1 MITEFEYE
9 DFCGMMGFRM
19 EKQEMLDALAM
30 YGTPPE
36 GVGKAEIFPNRPD
49 MLSIEG
55 ISRALRGF
63 IGIETGLKQYPVFQS
78 GISVKVNDMSLSD
91 IRPFCSFAVVD
102 RVSLDDFSLA
112 SMMQLQEKLHMTHG
126 RRRRKASIGIYDLG
140 TVTPP
145 LTYGALEPSRIEFV
159 PLDSEGTMSAEQILS
174 NHPKGRE
181 YRHLLEGLPKY
192 PVLVDSKGRFL
203 SMPPIINS
211 DDTKVTPATTSI
223 FIDATGWDQAAV
235 DEAVKIMATSIAER
249 FPKSRIGT
257 VAVDGGVRVT
267 PDMAPRTMSL
277 DVGYCNRLLGVPL
290 SSERIVECLKKM
302 RFDAA
307 IVPGGNNV
315 SVAVPPYRTD
325 IMHPIDLV
333 EDVAIAH
340 GYGNFSPSIPSMPN
354 IGCEL
359 PESGISSALRTIMTG
374 LGFTEAFTFALSNRK
389 KLFEN
394 MVASPRKVAEI
405 ANPKTTDFTVVRDA
419 ILPGLLEVLGYNA
432 HQAYPQKLF
441 ELGEVVSVL
450 NYEARNGMA
459 MAGVMAHSQANYSE
473 IKSVVEAVCR
483 MSGAICDIQVAD
495 QTLSAQEILS
505 KGKAEIRY
513 AVKTSDAPWF
523 IRGRRASLKS
533 DVGTCE
539 FGEIHPQVLEN
550 WGIGVPV
557 TAFEL
562 KFL

>member
-1 MITEFEYE
+1 MIVEY
-9 DFCGMMGFRM
+9 DYSDLCGLLGFRM
-19 EKQEMLDALAM
+19 EKQEMFDALAM

-36 GVGKAEIFPNRPD
+36 GMGKVEVFPNRPD

-78 GISVKVNDMSLSD
+78 GISVKVNDISLRE

-102 RVSLDDFSLA
+102 GAALDDFSLA
-112 SMMQLQEKLHMTHG
+112 SMMQLQEKLHTTHG
-126 RRRRKASIGIYDLG
+126 RRRKKASIGIYDLG

-159 PLDSEGTMSAEQILS
+159 PLDSSGTMSAEQMLTS
-174 NHPKGRE
+174 HPKGRE
-181 YRHLLEGLPKY
+181 HSHLLEGLQKY

-211 DDTKVTPATTSI
+211 DDTKVTSATKSI
-223 FIDATGWDQAAV
+223 FIDATGWDQTAV
-235 DEAVKIMATSIAER
+235 DEAVRILATSIAER

-257 VAVDGGVRVT
+257 VDGEGRIT
-267 PDMAPRTMSL
+267 PEMAPGKMNL

-290 SSERIVECLKKM
+290 SGGKITECLRKM

-307 IVPGGNNV
+307 IIPGGNI
-315 SVAVPPYRTD
+315 SVAIPPYRTD

-333 EDVAIAH
+333 EDVAIAY
-340 GYGNFSPSIPSMPN
+340 GYGNFPPSIPAMPN
-354 IGCEL
+354 AGCEL
-359 PESGISSALRTIMTG
+359 PESGVSSAVRTIMTG
-374 LGFTEAFTFALSNRK
+374 LGFTEAFTFALSNQK
-389 KLFEN
+389 KLFDN
-394 MVASPRKVAEI
+394 MAAPSRKVAEI
-405 ANPKTTDFTVVRDA
+405 ANPKTADFTVVRDS
-419 ILPGLLEVLGYNA
+419 ILPGLMEMLGYNA
-432 HQAYPQKLF
+432 HQSYPQKLF

-450 NYEARNGMA
+450 NGGEARNGMA
-459 MAGVMAHSQANYSE
+459 IAGVMAHSQAGYSE
-473 IKSVVEAVCR
+473 VKSVVEALCR
-483 MSGAICDIQVAD
+483 MTGIKISK
-495 QTLSAQEILS
+495 LAQSEM
-505 KGKAEIRY
+505 
-513 AVKTSDAPWF
+513 PWF

-533 DVGTCE
+533 DAGTCD
-539 FGEIHPQVLEN
+539 FGELHPQVLEN

>member
-9 DFCGMMGFRM
+9 DFCGLMGFRM

-49 MLSIEG
+49 MLSVEG
-55 ISRALRGF
+55 ISRSLRGC
-63 IGIETGLKQYPVFQS
+63 IGSETGLKQYSVFQS
-78 GISVKVNDMSLSD
+78 GIAVKVNDISLSE

-102 RVSLDDFSLA
+102 RVALDDFSLA

-126 RRRRKASIGIYDLG
+126 RRRKKASIGIYDLG

-145 LTYGALEPSRIEFV
+145 LTYGAMEPGQIEFV
-159 PLDSEGTMSAEQILS
+159 PLDSTGTMSAEQILS
-174 NHPKGRE
+174 SHPKGRE
-181 YRHLLEGLPKY
+181 YRSLLEGLKKY

-211 DDTKVTPATTSI
+211 EDTKVTPATRSI

-267 PDMAPRTMSL
+267 PEMTPRTMGL
-277 DVGYCNRLLGVPL
+277 DAGYCNRLLGVPL
-290 SSERIVECLKKM
+290 SSERIAECLRKM

-307 IVPGGNNV
+307 IIPGGNI
-315 SVAVPPYRTD
+315 SVAIPPYRTD

-340 GYGNFSPSIPSMPN
+340 GYGNFSPSIPAMPN
-354 IGCEL
+354 VGCEL
-359 PESGISSALRTIMTG
+359 PESGVSSTARTIMTG
-374 LGFTEAFTFALSNRK
+374 LGFTEAFTFVLSDPK
-389 KLFEN
+389 KLFGN
-394 MVASPRKVAEI
+394 MMVPSPRRVAEI
-405 ANPKTTDFTVVRDA
+405 ANPKTADFTVVRDA
-419 ILPGLLEVLGYNA
+419 ILPGLMEVLGYNA

-450 NYEARNGMA
+450 NNNDNNDGGGEARNGMS

-483 MSGAICDIQVAD
+483 ITGTKISSLA
-495 QTLSAQEILS
+495 
-505 KGKAEIRY
+505 R
-513 AVKTSDAPWF
+513 SDAAPWF
-523 IRGRRASLKS
+523 IKGRGAAISEKGVMCS
-533 DVGTCE
+533 

>member
-36 GVGKAEIFPNRPD
+36 GVGKVEIFPNRPD

-78 GISVKVNDMSLSD
+78 GIPVKVNDMSLRD

-159 PLDSEGTMSAEQILS
+159 PLESTGTMNAEQILS
-174 NHPKGRE
+174 SHPKGRD

-211 DDTKVTPATTSI
+211 DDTKVTPATKSI
-223 FIDATGWDQAAV
+223 FIDATGWDQTAV

-257 VAVDGGVRVT
+257 VAIDGGVRIT
-267 PDMAPRTMSL
+267 PEMAPRTMSL

-290 SSERIVECLKKM
+290 SSEKIVECLKKM

-307 IVPGGNNV
+307 IVPGGNI

-340 GYGNFSPSIPSMPN
+340 GYGNFSPAIPSMPN

-374 LGFTEAFTFALSNRK
+374 LGFTEAFTFALSNQK

-394 MVASPRKVAEI
+394 MIAPPRKVAEI

-419 ILPGLLEVLGYNA
+419 ILPGLMEVLGYNA

-441 ELGEVVSVL
+441 ELGDVVSVL
-450 NYEARNGMA
+450 NCEARNEMA
-459 MAGVMAHSQANYSE
+459 IAGVMAHSQANYSE

-483 MSGAICDIQVAD
+483 MTGTKISSLTQPD
-495 QTLSAQEILS
+495 S
-505 KGKAEIRY
+505 
-513 AVKTSDAPWF
+513 APWF
-523 IRGRRASLKS
+523 IKGRGASIGGN
-533 DVGTCE
+533 DVIAGS